1 MKSKQKEKR
10 PPLIEGEI
18 QFLNQDSTRRDYLV
32 KSGDENTLFYTWK
45 PVTELPFTRKR

>member
-32 KSGDENTLFYTWK
+32 KSGDEKHSVLYL
-45 PVTELPFTRKR
+45 ETRD